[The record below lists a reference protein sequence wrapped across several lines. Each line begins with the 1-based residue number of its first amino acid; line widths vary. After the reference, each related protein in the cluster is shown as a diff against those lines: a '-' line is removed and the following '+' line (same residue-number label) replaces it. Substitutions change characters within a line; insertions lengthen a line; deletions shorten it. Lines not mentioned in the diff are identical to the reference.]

1 MQFLC
6 KPLWVGVLML
16 GLYLAYAP
24 TYRDSDWLVRV
35 GLEHSA
41 WADTLYVSISSGT
54 LRWVDPSTGITL
66 GIGTPNQ
73 VWMLRYIDGQ
83 FRAQSDRL
91 SISAQRLAAE
101 PSDGGFVMVSTAP
114 NTLRRYR
121 GHLEWTI
128 RDGKLLTINWVA
140 LDDYLKATLPR
151 EMPPNF
157 HPEALKAQ
165 AVAARSFTFSR
176 LNRYRQWGYD
186 LCDHAPCQVYGGVD
200 AEHPA
205 TNAAVEATA
214 GEVLRYNGRVLEAV
228 YTSNC
233 GGHTAPIEVAMLG
246 TRPLPPL
253 RGVPD
258 TDPTGKPYCALASN
272 YAWETFLSVAEL
284 SQRFPEVGQIRELQV
299 VQRASSGHVA
309 LIRLRGAR
317 GERTLTGAE
326 FRLKLGATRIRNLQ
340 FELHSEGM
348 GWKLTGRGSGHG
360 AGLCQWG
367 AHGRALAGQSYR
379 QILQAYYPGATLVSL
394 HILQTRARP

>member
-1 MQFLC
+1 
-6 KPLWVGVLML
+6 ML
-16 GLYLAYAP
+16 GLNLAYAP

-35 GLEHSA
+35 GLEHAA
-41 WADTLYVSISSGT
+41 WAETLYVSISAGT
-54 LRWVDPSTGITL
+54 LRWVNPTTGETLST
-66 GIGTPNQ
+66 GTPNQ
-73 VWMLRYIDGQ
+73 VWVLRYADGR
-83 FRAQSDRL
+83 FRAQSDGL
-91 SISAQRLAAE
+91 SVSAQRLAAE
-101 PSDGGFVMVSTAP
+101 PSDGGFVMVGTAP
-114 NTLRRYR
+114 NALRRYR
-121 GHLEWTI
+121 GHLEWVI

-165 AVAARSFTFSR
+165 AVAARSFTFRR

-186 LCDHAPCQVYGGVD
+186 MCDHAPCQVYGGVD

-205 TNAAVEATA
+205 TNAAVDATA

-258 TDPTGKPYCALASN
+258 TDPAGKPYCALAPN
-272 YAWETFLSVAEL
+272 YAWETYLSATEL
-284 SQRFPEVGQIRELQV
+284 SQHFPEVKQVQELQV
-299 VQRASSGHVA
+299 VQRSPSGHVA
-309 LIRLRGAR
+309 QIRIRSAR

-326 FRLKLGATRIRNLQ
+326 FRLKLGATRIRNLH
-340 FELHSEGM
+340 FEIQPDGA
-348 GWKLTGRGSGHG
+348 GWKLIGRGSGHG
-360 AGLCQWG
+360 VGLCQWG

-379 QILQAYYPGATLVSL
+379 QILQAYYPDATLEPL
-394 HILQTRARP
+394 RPFQTQAQR